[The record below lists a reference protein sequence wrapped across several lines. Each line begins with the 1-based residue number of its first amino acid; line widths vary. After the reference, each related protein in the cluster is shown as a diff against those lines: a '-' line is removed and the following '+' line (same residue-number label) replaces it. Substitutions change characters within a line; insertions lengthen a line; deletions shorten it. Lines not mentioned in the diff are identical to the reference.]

1 MYDRSYVTGTI
12 QMSPFEFVSSIN
24 FTKKDIMIDDLVEKE
39 YIPFMVNRSLSY
51 FQDTVCLANVM
62 NQYHYLDHKLQ
73 YHFLINIIRKRKR
86 FSKWIKPD
94 LDSDTEVVK
103 QYYGYSNEKAKQ
115 VLALLSPEKIS
126 IIRKKVS
133 KGGRK

>member
-1 MYDRSYVTGTI
+1 MN
-12 QMSPFEFVSSIN
+12 PFEFVSSIN
-24 FTKKDIMIDDLVEKE
+24 FTKKDIMIDDVAEHS
-39 YIPFMVNRSLSY
+39 YNRFMVNRSLSY
-51 FQDTVCLANVM
+51 FNDTVCLANVM
-62 NQYHYLDHKLQ
+62 NQYHHIDNKLQ

-115 VLALLSPEKIS
+115 VLALLSPEQIT